1 MGRRKRT
8 RVERETEITI
18 SYRMRL
24 SISAQPERIKFFRTA
39 ADTSRRALHASTD
52 NLAMDGGEVAQAT
65 CKEQPF
71 DVGFHPTSGVFVA
84 GLITGE
90 VRAASRVARRP
101 AADARRR
108 GKTLGAVPP
117 TPRA

>member
-1 MGRRKRT
+1 MGVT
-8 RVERETEITI
+8 ADATQHQHSCNMDEI
-18 SYRMRL
+18 L
-24 SISAQPERIKFFRTA
+24 VAAA
-39 ADTSRRALHASTD
+39 ADTSRRAGHASTD
-52 NLAMDGGEVAQAT
+52 DLAMDGGEVAQAT

-90 VRAASRVARRP
+90 VRHASPVAP
-101 AADARRR
+101 PPTR
-108 GKTLGAVPP
+108 GAEEKTLGAVPP